1 MNITLPILHH
11 NNTTAS
17 IRDLGVTYELKDCS
31 VKSVTF
37 YSINA
42 ISPFKDSY
50 STIYVGD
57 REFVCTM
64 TYGELWDK
72 LK

>member
-17 IRDLGVTYELKDCS
+17 LKDLEVTYELQDCS
-31 VKSVTF
+31 VKNVTF

-64 TYGELWDK
+64 TYGELWEK

>member
-11 NNTTAS
+11 NNRTAS
-17 IRDLGVTYELKDCS
+17 LKDLEVTYELADCS

-42 ISPFKDSY
+42 ISPFKDSH

-57 REFVCTM
+57 RDFVCTM